1 MRKLLKIFGII
12 CLIIILLL
20 ATFIVY
26 LMIKSSRWRKEFES
40 SINSEYVVDQTS
52 EIEERLNERIEEYIL
67 SGDKTDFIIFT
78 PQEVSQI
85 IFNSLT
91 DITADGWIEIT
102 SVYVKPAE
110 RIWNICALMN
120 LQGNRKLKA
129 WVCTDVTKDDMQT
142 AQLYITNLAIQGV
155 DIGTVFPS
163 ILTKVN
169 QGIAEALVV
178 ANENGFVGRVLEN
191 MEIEREQLI
200 VKGSLY

>member
-1 MRKLLKIFGII
+1 
-12 CLIIILLL
+12 
-20 ATFIVY
+20 
-26 LMIKSSRWRKEFES
+26 MIKSSRWRKEFES